1 MLLTLFGVAVTVFV
15 LLRVAPGDPIAMMIG
30 PGATPQDIANLR
42 AHYGL
47 DGSMFTQFGLWV
59 RAMVAGDFGISIS
72 LRRDVIG
79 VIAQRL
85 PATLELALPALGL
98 ALLLGGALA
107 IVGTLEARKPGGMA
121 VEAVTGVMLAI
132 PDFIWALALVLLF
145 GVAMPLLP
153 LSGRLDPGLG
163 AQFRTS
169 FFLTESVATGQW
181 RVAWD
186 IARHLLLPVL
196 ALALPLAAIVAR
208 VLKASLAAAMVND
221 YVLLARVKGFS
232 ELRIVVREA
241 LRNAI
246 GPTLAL
252 VGVQFTFLLGGTV
265 IVERIFS
272 YPGLGNLAIDAVISR
287 DLPLIQG
294 LILVFGFLFILT
306 NVTVDLAV
314 AALNPRLR
322 HG

>member
-1 MLLTLFGVAVTVFV
+1 MVVTLFGVAAAVFV

-30 PGATPQDIANLR
+30 PGATPRDIANLR

-47 DGSMFTQFGLWV
+47 DGSMLAQFGLWL
-59 RAMVAGDFGISIS
+59 RAMVVGDFGISIS
-72 LRRDVIG
+72 LHRDVVG
-79 VIAQRL
+79 VVAERL

-98 ALLLGGALA
+98 ALLLGSALA
-107 IVGTLEARKPGGMA
+107 VIGTLEARKFGGVA

-145 GVAMPLLP
+145 GVAFPLLP
-153 LSGRLDPGLG
+153 LSGRVDPGLG
-163 AQFRTS
+163 AQFRTP
-169 FFLTESVATGQW
+169 FLLTESVATGRW

-186 IARHLLLPVL
+186 IAQHLLMPVL

-221 YVLLARVKGFS
+221 YVLLARVKGFT

-252 VGVQFTFLLGGTV
+252 TGVQFTFLLGGTV

-306 NVTVDLAV
+306 NVVVDLAV